1 MAQTVKNLSVMW
13 ETQVWSL
20 GQEDSLK
27 KGMATLQYSCLE
39 SSMDRGVWQAT
50 VHGVTEL
57 DMTEWLTLSQNKMEI
72 ILKKDNDWQFFEIEK
87 NTLLV
92 ELSSHSIVKLL
103 KTKEQDRTLTVK
115 GKQNTIWKEGIIRQT
130 YNWFLNRNKRS

>member
-1 MAQTVKNLSVMW
+1 MGS
-13 ETQVWSL
+13 
-20 GQEDSLK
+20 
-27 KGMATLQYSCLE
+27 
-39 SSMDRGVWQAT
+39 
-50 VHGVTEL
+50 EL
-57 DMTEWLTLSQNKMEI
+57 DMTEWLTLSQNKIET

-103 KTKEQDRTLTVK
+103 KIKEQDRILTVK